1 MSVYIEL
8 LSVIKR
14 LFSFRIVPFSAI
26 RQWPE
31 KTKSVVDSLIPD
43 EA

>member
-8 LSVIKR
+8 LSIVKR

-26 RQWPE
+26 RQCPE
-31 KTKSVVDSLIPD
+31 KTKSVVDSLIPED
-43 EA
+43 A